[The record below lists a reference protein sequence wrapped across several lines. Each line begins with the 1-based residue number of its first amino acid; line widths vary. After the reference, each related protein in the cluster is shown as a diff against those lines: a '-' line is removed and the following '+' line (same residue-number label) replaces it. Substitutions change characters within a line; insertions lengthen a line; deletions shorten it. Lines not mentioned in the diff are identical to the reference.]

1 MLAPLSRSR
10 PAVSRLP
17 SSRAIRRGDRPA
29 RFTVFTSTPALTQ
42 VTVNRISARVTEGG
56 EGARIQVALQQGDTQ
71 GGPTCQVHRVHV
83 QPRPNTGHRGVKKR
97 TLEEGG
103 QQVLMMEGVKKYAW
117 KGVKRQKVC
126 LRRGR
131 QVHLLSKTLP
141 QSLLRSQAS
150 VGCPASFSAY
160 DPSLLPT
167 LGYYEFVLHYFRDI
181 RYLAIFHALALLCH
195 GASTVYWR
203 KSQLT

>member
-1 MLAPLSRSR
+1 
-10 PAVSRLP
+10 
-17 SSRAIRRGDRPA
+17 
-29 RFTVFTSTPALTQ
+29 
-42 VTVNRISARVTEGG
+42 
-56 EGARIQVALQQGDTQ
+56 
-71 GGPTCQVHRVHV
+71 
-83 QPRPNTGHRGVKKR
+83 
-97 TLEEGG
+97 
-103 QQVLMMEGVKKYAW
+103 MMEGVKKYAW
-117 KGVKRQKVC
+117 KGSKSMFEK
-126 LRRGR
+126 GDTK
-131 QVHLLSKTLP
+131 VHLLLKTLP